1 MMAKEF
7 LNALEAEIA
16 QQDMGNH
23 PIELYEPI
31 QYLMSLGEKNSSCT
45 LLVDLFLV

>member
-31 QYLMSLGEKNSSCT
+31 QYLMSLGGKEFVLYFAC
-45 LLVDLFLV
+45 